1 MAVPTWSNVETV
13 SLLVGELYVLP
24 GDMNGDGE
32 LTLDDVDLLIQA
44 VNNDIT
50 ELLANPAADVNGNG
64 NVTLQDIIDLVD
76 LVLYPQP
83 K

>member
-1 MAVPTWSNVETV
+1 
-13 SLLVGELYVLP
+13 
-24 GDMNGDGE
+24 MNGDGV

-44 VNNDIT
+44 VNNGIT

-76 LVLYPQP
+76 LVLYPQTR
-83 K
+83 